1 MLSHISVLFQGTTQ
15 LHNFA
20 SHDIHPTSTTHSSYL
35 SLPFWRWIPR
45 SYGFRTTRFSQNISS
60 IKLGLQENSQMHIFD
75 KPVPVSNGSFLSS
88 FASFSLEKREEDYWG
103 TNFQSGCGDKTYHGI
118 KPIKVNAHKTSQPCW
133 LIRGLDLKEICFKY
147 FIFKDKSFCC
157 NLMSHKLNW
166 LQQEIFFAWIV
177 DNISDYN
184 ICFVAAFNFQVLDYL
199 WSPNLLLLQAP
210 QSPCRT
216 LGRQVLMEA
225 SIVKCN

>member
-1 MLSHISVLFQGTTQ
+1 MLRFRETKKGMHDKRNWAELLLHTYSFTASAAVMLSHISVLFQGTTQ

-88 FASFSLEKREEDYWG
+88 FASFSLEKRGEDYWG

-133 LIRGLDLKEICFKY
+133 LIRGLDLK
-147 FIFKDKSFCC
+147 
-157 NLMSHKLNW
+157 
-166 LQQEIFFAWIV
+166 
-177 DNISDYN
+177 
-184 ICFVAAFNFQVLDYL
+184 
-199 WSPNLLLLQAP
+199 
-210 QSPCRT
+210 
-216 LGRQVLMEA
+216 
-225 SIVKCN
+225 